1 MAVIVLTSATG
12 SPGVTTSALGLAL
25 QWPRDVLLV
34 DVDRDPAQSLQS
46 GWLRGVDL
54 AGRGLAA
61 LAGAHRE
68 HRPLSEELWLQT
80 VALDQQPGGDDTTA
94 AVTGDGDE
102 TRRRPDR
109 RFLPGFTH
117 PGAVS
122 LFTPVWQGLCDALVA
137 LDQVGT
143 DVLVDA
149 GRIGRTGLPDP
160 LAAAADLALV
170 TCRSSLPSLA
180 GVRLHLPTLQAQAEG
195 AATHVELLVV
205 GPNRPYASAEIGT
218 QFGCPSHSLAWE
230 PRHAAV
236 LSDGSPPPRG
246 LGQGAL
252 ARSHRALASTLA
264 EQSRR
269 RSEVV
274 AGTRSS
280 QDWGK

>member
-1 MAVIVLTSATG
+1 MAVIVLTSAAG

-34 DVDRDPAQSLQS
+34 DADRDPAQALQS
-46 GWLRGVDL
+46 GWLRGADL

-68 HRPLSEELWLQT
+68 HRSLSEELWLQT
-80 VALDQQPGGDDTTA
+80 IPLDQQPDQRTPETMLEA
-94 AVTGDGDE
+94 GDE
-102 TRRRPDR
+102 ARRRPER

-122 LFTPVWQGLCDALVA
+122 LFTPVWQGLCDALLA

-149 GRIGRTGLPDP
+149 GRIGRDGLPES
-160 LAAAADLALV
+160 LVAAADLALV

-218 QFGCPSHSLAWE
+218 QFGCPGHSLAWE

-252 ARSHRALASTLA
+252 ARSHRALASSLA